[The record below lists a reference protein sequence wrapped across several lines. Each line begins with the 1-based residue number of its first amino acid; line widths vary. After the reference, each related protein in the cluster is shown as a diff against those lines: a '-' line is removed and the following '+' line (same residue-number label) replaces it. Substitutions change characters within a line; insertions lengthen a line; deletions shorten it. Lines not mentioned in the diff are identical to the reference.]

1 MARRT
6 AVTRLLP
13 TLAGLLAVAA
23 LLAGAGCANDEA
35 PTPPAA
41 TSTVAAP
48 IADISTIGIEPWLKI
63 IGTRQSQTR
72 EGLSITMKGVA
83 IGTVENVLGALG
95 ISSGEL
101 GNDWADA
108 KAVIAIAFEVHNPT
122 TTTIAVPIHTNA
134 KIVAND
140 EQSGTESLISDVEAS
155 IQPGARRDMRVVA
168 PISRYSAEEIE
179 SVRFVLEMTAS
190 PSPETTFEFEVAVP

>member
-6 AVTRLLP
+6 AMSRLLP
-13 TLAGLLAVAA
+13 TLAGLVAAAA
-23 LLAGAGCANDEA
+23 LLTGAGCANDEA
-35 PTPPAA
+35 TTTPAA

-48 IADISTIGIEPWLKI
+48 IADISTIGIDPWLKI

-108 KAVIAIAFEVHNPT
+108 KAVIAVAFEVHNPT
-122 TTTIAVPIHTNA
+122 TTTIALPIHTNA

-140 EQSGTESLISDVEAS
+140 EQRGTESLISDVEAS

-179 SVRFVLEMTAS
+179 SVRFVLEMSAS
-190 PSPETTFEFEVAVP
+190 PSPDTTFEFEVAVP

>member
-6 AVTRLLP
+6 AMSRLLP
-13 TLAGLLAVAA
+13 TLAGLLAAAA
-23 LLAGAGCANDEA
+23 LLAGAGCAKDEA
-35 PTPPAA
+35 ATTPAA

-48 IADISTIGIEPWLKI
+48 IADISTIGIDPWLKI

-72 EGLSITMKGVA
+72 EGLSIKMDGVA
-83 IGTVENVLGALG
+83 IGTAESVLGALG
-95 ISSGEL
+95 ISSGDL

-108 KAVIAIAFEVHNPT
+108 KAVIAIAFEAHNT
-122 TTTIAVPIHTNA
+122 TSSTITVPIHTNA

-140 EQSGTESLISDVEAS
+140 EQSGTESHISDVETS
-155 IQPGARRDMRVVA
+155 IQPGARRDMRVAV

-179 SVRFVLEMTAS
+179 SVRFVLDMSAS
-190 PSPETTFEFEVAVP
+190 SSPDTTFQFEVAVP

>member
-1 MARRT
+1 M
-6 AVTRLLP
+6 
-13 TLAGLLAVAA
+13 LAGLVAAAA
-23 LLAGAGCANDEA
+23 LLTGAGCANGEA
-35 PTPPAA
+35 TTTPAA

-48 IADISTIGIEPWLKI
+48 IADILTIGIDPWLKI

-83 IGTVENVLGALG
+83 VGTVENVLGALG
-95 ISSGEL
+95 ISSGDL

-122 TTTIAVPIHTNA
+122 SSTITVPIYTNA

>member
-1 MARRT
+1 MARRI
-6 AVTRLLP
+6 AVTKLLP
-13 TLAGLLAVAA
+13 TLAGLLAAAA

-35 PTPPAA
+35 TTTPAA

-83 IGTVENVLGALG
+83 IGTVENILGALG

-108 KAVIAIAFEVHNPT
+108 KAVIAIAVEVHNPT

-190 PSPETTFEFEVAVP
+190 PSPDTTFEFEVAVP

>member
-1 MARRT
+1 
-6 AVTRLLP
+6 
-13 TLAGLLAVAA
+13 
-23 LLAGAGCANDEA
+23 
-35 PTPPAA
+35 
-41 TSTVAAP
+41 
-48 IADISTIGIEPWLKI
+48 
-63 IGTRQSQTR
+63 
-72 EGLSITMKGVA
+72 MKGVA

-95 ISSGEL
+95 ISGGEL
-101 GNDWADA
+101 GNGWADA
-108 KAVIAIAFEVHNPT
+108 KAVIAVAFEVHNTTT
-122 TTTIAVPIHTNA
+122 TTTIALPIHTNA